1 MPVSLW
7 KFGSVFAKLFGR
19 KTPLSKLQRRI
30 GYTFSDTLLLVESLA
45 HRSYVKTAVN
55 PESPSFERLEFLGD
69 SVLGMLVAEQLFL
82 MYPDKP
88 EGELTKLKAS
98 LVNEQALSMIA
109 RDMNLGEFIKLSDD
123 EANAGGRERP
133 SITSDCF
140 EALLAAIYLDGGNKQ
155 ARKFIRR
162 FVIPRIPDVQND
174 VSIRNYKGELLELV
188 QSEAAGVP
196 HYDGV
201 DESGPDHQKEFTII
215 VNAFGLKLAQGT
227 GFSKKEAEQDA
238 ARKALSKAKRI
249 TKERHMNLDQQEDK

>member
-19 KTPLSKLQRRI
+19 KTLLSELQRRI
-30 GYTFSDTLLLVESLA
+30 GYTFSDTSLLVESLA

-109 RDMNLGEFIKLSDD
+109 RDMHLGEFIKLSDD

-140 EALLAAIYLDGGNKQ
+140 EALLAAIYLDGGNKR
-155 ARKFIRR
+155 ARQFVRR

-188 QSEAAGVP
+188 QAEAAGVP
-196 HYDGV
+196 HYDVV
-201 DESGPDHQKEFTII
+201 DESGPDHQKEFTVV
-215 VNAFGLKLAQGT
+215 VNAFGITLAQGT
-227 GFSKKEAEQDA
+227 GHSKKEAEQDA
-238 ARKALSKAKRI
+238 ARKALSKARRI
-249 TKERHMNLDQQEDK
+249 AKEKHMNLDQQEDK